1 MLLIGVELPRA
12 FCFDF
17 ETADCRPTTQ
27 AKAAIFQFAVKKNSP
42 LGDVFPPSTPSVVK
56 VVHFRWVFQTIV
68 GVTKDKLVSGL
79 PQS

>member
-1 MLLIGVELPRA
+1 MLLIGVESPRA

-17 ETADCRPTTQ
+17 ETAECRPTTQ

-56 VVHFRWVFQTIV
+56 
-68 GVTKDKLVSGL
+68 SGSFSMGF
-79 PQS
+79 PNDSRSDEG